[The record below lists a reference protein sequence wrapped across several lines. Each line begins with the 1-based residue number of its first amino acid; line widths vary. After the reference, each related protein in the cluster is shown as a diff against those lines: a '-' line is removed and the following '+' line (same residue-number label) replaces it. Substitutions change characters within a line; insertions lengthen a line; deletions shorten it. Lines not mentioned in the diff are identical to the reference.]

1 MESLDKDTVLT
12 TKAFKGLSKEFR
24 LKKSGR
30 LFVKPISQVSDM
42 TLLCEPAIPTV
53 EMGSWR

>member
-30 LFVKPISQVSDM
+30 LFVKPI
-42 TLLCEPAIPTV
+42 T
-53 EMGSWR
+53 